1 MCQAFDGET
10 ASFGEESKPLPAS
23 HELALFK
30 KMLWLAAAL
39 LGAFLEQTLCPSAL
53 RMCHVVLRLGS
64 LPNVDYEGPFSTSAA
79 GLLT

>member
-10 ASFGEESKPLPAS
+10 ASSGEESKPLPAS

-39 LGAFLEQTLCPSAL
+39 LGAFLE
-53 RMCHVVLRLGS
+53 
-64 LPNVDYEGPFSTSAA
+64 
-79 GLLT
+79 